1 MRKKSAKLGALSL
14 LTMWIANPVAAQQ
27 RVEIEVGEDILET
40 YVGEYEFAPGV
51 ALVVTLEDGD
61 LINVRC

>member
-14 LTMWIANPVAAQQ
+14 LTMWIVNPVAAQQ

-40 YVGEYEFAPGV
+40 YVGSTSSRPESP
-51 ALVVTLEDGD
+51 
-61 LINVRC
+61 